1 MHRAESVS
9 GMKVEGTQ
17 LIILEFDY
25 DSKANFIILPEVPGD
40 IRGHRRSTGLSGE
53 EFYVMAFC
61 HVFTLASVL
70 LLKLHM
76 KK

>member
-25 DSKANFIILPEVPGD
+25 DNKANFIILPEVPGD
-40 IRGHRRSTGLSGE
+40 IRGQRRSTGLSGE

-70 LLKLHM
+70 HLKLHM

>member
-40 IRGHRRSTGLSGE
+40 IRGQRRSTGLSGE

-70 LLKLHM
+70 HLKLHM

>member
-25 DSKANFIILPEVPGD
+25 DNKANFIILPEVPGD
-40 IRGHRRSTGLSGE
+40 IRGQRRSIGLSGE

-70 LLKLHM
+70 HLKLHM